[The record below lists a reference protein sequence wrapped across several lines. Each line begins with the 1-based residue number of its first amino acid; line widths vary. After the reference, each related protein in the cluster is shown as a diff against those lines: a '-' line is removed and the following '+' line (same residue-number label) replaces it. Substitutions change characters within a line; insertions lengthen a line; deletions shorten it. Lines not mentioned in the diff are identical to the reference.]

1 MNSLKILIL
10 TLTLTFTAKTIF
22 AQEVIDRVIAVV
34 DDEIILASEI
44 EQFVQNMVYQNNW
57 LDKSEAELEDIRNT
71 VLQRLI
77 SQKVILAKAID
88 DTVEVDVSQVQQA
101 VDEQVDRMMS
111 YFGTEDKLIEQLGYS
126 LREIRRKYRQEIT
139 KNLKVEKLQRE
150 RFAKLTVSRSE
161 VEKFYETEKD
171 SLPQV
176 DESVKISHIL
186 LDALAGGGARELAL
200 QKIIAIQDSLK
211 KGGNFAEL
219 AENFSDDPGSSQN
232 GGELGWVERGVFVK
246 EFEKVAFGLE
256 QNEISDI
263 VETQFGFHIIQLLE
277 RRGEKI
283 NTRHILAGFKTSSN
297 DEKAVL
303 DTLKNFKERIENG
316 NTTFEELAQKYSL
329 DKETAFK
336 GGSLGWFEISKL
348 TNSAFRNQIDNLEEG
363 DISEPFQSEFGF
375 HLLRLEERKP
385 PRDLTLEEDWEQLQ
399 DFSLNFKKEKEYQK
413 WVETLKENVFIEIKE
428 NNE

>member
-10 TLTLTFTAKTIF
+10 TLTLIFSAKTLF
-22 AQEVIDRVIAVV
+22 AQEVIDKVIAVV

-44 EQFVQNMVYQNNW
+44 EQFVQNMLYQSNS
-57 LDKSEAELEDIRNT
+57 LDKSESELEEIRND

-88 DTVEVDVSQVQQA
+88 DTVEVDAAQVQQA
-101 VDEQVDRMMS
+101 VEEQIDRMMG

-126 LREIRRKYRQEIT
+126 LRAIRRKYRQEIT

-150 RFAKLTVSRSE
+150 RFAKLTVSRNE
-161 VEKFYETEKD
+161 VERFYAAEKD

-176 DESVKISHIL
+176 DESVRLSHIL

-211 KGGNFAEL
+211 KGGNFADL
-219 AENFSDDPGSSQN
+219 AESFSDDPGSSQN

-256 QNEISDI
+256 QNEISDL

-283 NTRHILAGFKTSSN
+283 NTRHILSGFRTSSN

-303 DTLKNFKERIENG
+303 DTLKSFKDRIENG
-316 NTTFEELAQKYSL
+316 STTFEDLAQKYSL

-336 GGSLGWFEISKL
+336 GGNLGWFEIGKL
-348 TNSAFRNQIDNLEEG
+348 TNGAFREQITKLKENE
-363 DISEPFQSEFGF
+363 ISEPFKSEFGF

-385 PRDLTLEEDWEQLQ
+385 PRDLSLDEDWEQLQ
-399 DFSLNFKKEKEYQK
+399 GFALNFKKEKEYQK
-413 WVETLKENVFIEIKE
+413 WVESLKENVFIEIRQ

>member
-10 TLTLTFTAKTIF
+10 ALTLTFTAKTIF

-57 LDKSEAELEDIRNT
+57 LDKSEAELEEIRNT

-88 DTVEVDVSQVQQA
+88 DTVEVDASQVQQA

-303 DTLKNFKERIENG
+303 DTLKNFKEQIENG

-399 DFSLNFKKEKEYQK
+399 DFALNFKKEKEYQK

>member
-10 TLTLTFTAKTIF
+10 ALTLIFSTKTVF
-22 AQEVIDRVIAVV
+22 AQEVIDKVIAVV

-44 EQFVQNMVYQNNW
+44 EQFVQNMIYQNNL
-57 LDKSEAELEDIRNT
+57 LDKSESEIEVLRND

-88 DTVEVDVSQVQQA
+88 DTVEVDAAQVQQA
-101 VDEQVDRMMS
+101 VDEQINRMMS

-126 LREIRRKYRQEIT
+126 LRSIRRKYRQEIT

-150 RFAKLTVSRSE
+150 RFAKLTVSRNE
-161 VEKFYETEKD
+161 VEKFYATQKD

-176 DESVKISHIL
+176 DESVELSHIL

-211 KGGNFAEL
+211 RGGNFADL
-219 AENFSDDPGSSQN
+219 AESFSDDPGSSQN

-256 QNEISDI
+256 QNEISDL

-283 NTRHILAGFKTSSN
+283 NTRHILSGFKTSSN

-303 DTLKNFKERIENG
+303 DTLKSFKDRIENG
-316 NTTFEELAQKYSL
+316 SATFEELAQKYSL

-336 GGSLGWFEISKL
+336 GGSLGWFEVSKL
-348 TNSAFRNQIDNLEEG
+348 TNGAFREQITKLEEG
-363 DISEPFQSEFGF
+363 EISEPFQSEFGF
-375 HLLRLEERKP
+375 HLLRLEKRKP
-385 PRDLTLEEDWEQLQ
+385 PRDLSLDEDWEQLQ
-399 DFSLNFKKEKEYQK
+399 GFALNFKKEKEYQK
-413 WVETLKENVFIEIKE
+413 WVESLKENVFIEIRQ